1 MALRNSDGR
10 VLLAAKHVV
19 GCGTSGTAADAIDRL
34 WITRLN
40 QTARR
45 RLAPIGPIRVVDAI
59 AIQDGF
65 HRDDIFLLDPE
76 IPATAHPACG

>member
-1 MALRNSDGR
+1 MNVFCSRQNMSSVVAHQGLRR
-10 VLLAAKHVV
+10 
-19 GCGTSGTAADAIDRL
+19 TAIARL

-45 RLAPIGPIRVVDAI
+45 RLAPIGPIRVLTAI

-65 HRDDIFLLDPE
+65 HRDDNFLLDPE
-76 IPATAHPACG
+76 IPATAHLACG